1 MKYWKYLIFVVC
13 VLIAISLPKF
23 LGIYPLQMLNIIFIY
38 MALALSWDMLLRSG
52 QASLGIA
59 GFCGIGGY
67 TTVLCT
73 VNLGLHPIIGI
84 LAGSAVAAIIALL
97 VGYSVLHLRA
107 LYFSIVTLAVTEI
120 FRILVRNF
128 EITGGAEGIIL
139 PNAIF
144 KGDAAGTYWLM
155 LVIVLFTIS
164 LSWLFQKTRIHYALT
179 AIANDEVVAD
189 SSGINIFKYLVI
201 IFVVTSAI
209 QGMVGAAYAQIYGF
223 ITPESS
229 FSVNFVLL
237 PITMVL
243 LGGTNST
250 WGPVIG
256 AVILSVVAEALK
268 LRIPQGHMLIYG
280 VIMVVAILWLPGG
293 IYGLLKK
300 GGSAKAHH

>member
-23 LGIYPLQMLNIIFIY
+23 LGIYHLQMLNIILIY

-52 QASLGIA
+52 MMSLGVA

-67 TTVLCT
+67 TAVLCT
-73 VNLGLHPIIGI
+73 TNLGLNPLVGI
-84 LAGSAVAAIIALL
+84 LIGSGVAALVALL

-107 LYFSIVTLAVTEI
+107 MYFAIVTLAVTEI

-128 EITGGAEGIIL
+128 EITGGPEGIIL

-144 KGDAAGTYWLM
+144 KGDAGGTYWLM
-155 LVIVLFTIS
+155 LAIGIFTIIV
-164 LSWLFQKTRIHYALT
+164 SWLFQKTRIHYAVT
-179 AIANDEVVAD
+179 AIANDEVVAS
-189 SSGINIFKYLVI
+189 SSGINIFKYLVV

-209 QGMVGAAYAQIYGF
+209 QGMVGGAYAQIYGF
-223 ITPESS
+223 VEPSTS

-243 LGGTNST
+243 LGGANST

-256 AVILSVVAEALK
+256 AVILSVLAETLK
-268 LRIPQGHMLIYG
+268 LKIPYGHLFIYG
-280 VIMVVAILWLPGG
+280 IIMVVAILWFPGG
-293 IYGLLKK
+293 LIGILKK
-300 GGSAKAHH
+300 KGSASNHH